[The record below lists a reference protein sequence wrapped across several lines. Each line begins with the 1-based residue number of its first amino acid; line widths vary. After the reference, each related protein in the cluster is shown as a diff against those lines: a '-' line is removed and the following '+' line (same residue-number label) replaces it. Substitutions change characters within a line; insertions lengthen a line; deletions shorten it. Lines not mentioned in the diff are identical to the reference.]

1 MGSERK
7 GDAILRDF
15 IGKERDGIVWG
26 CLDYPPVIEE
36 IMRRRDSDVYAKHL
50 ANACRELLGETA
62 PPCAR
67 CGKTWMCQDCSDGS

>member
-26 CLDYPPVIEE
+26 GPDYPPVIEE
-36 IMRRRDSDVYAKHL
+36 IMRRDSDVYAKHL
-50 ANACRELLGETA
+50 ANACRELLGET
-62 PPCAR
+62 
-67 CGKTWMCQDCSDGS
+67 DGGDDGE